1 MSRKVTNDDILKINR
16 LYSKNHNYSQ
26 TARETGF
33 SAGTVKK
40 YIMKDFV
47 DPDTLETKPF
57 SSVIRPIEQIEVVWD
72 LLTEDEQDEIEELWR
87 EISI

>member
-1 MSRKVTNDDILKINR
+1 MAKKVTQEDILNMNR
-16 LYSKNHNYSQ
+16 IYLKYGTYSQ

-33 SAGTVKK
+33 SPSTVKR
-40 YIMKDFV
+40 YIQSNFV
-47 DPDTLETKPF
+47 DPDTIKIKKF
-57 SSVIRPIEQIEVVWD
+57 DSVIRPIKSVEVIWD